1 MAALRAAWQ
10 GVDELG
16 VDSLWTWDHFFPPL
30 YGSADE
36 AHFEGWQILSA
47 MAVTTSRVTQVGML
61 VTGGCYRNPDLLADM
76 ARTVDHLSGGRAV
89 LGIGSGWMDK
99 DEIEYGYPV
108 RTPGQRLDALAE
120 ALPRIRRR
128 LGLLQPGPIGRL
140 PILIGG
146 NGERRTLRLV
156 AQYADMWNGYGD
168 AETTRAKNSVID
180 RWCAEFGRD
189 PAEIERT
196 VWIERADPDLMQSW
210 STPAPSTDSRSASAI
225 RSARGGTSRGGPLGS
240 CVVGSPTGWCTST
253 MMRCCQAMSD
263 NVAHL
268 LHDHRA
274 SATKSLVAWQ
284 YD

>member
-1 MAALRAAWQ
+1 MVKIGVQIHPQNSTMAELRAGWQ

-30 YGSADE
+30 YGAADE
-36 AHFEGWQILSA
+36 SHFEGWQILAA
-47 MAVTTSRVTQVGML
+47 MAVTTSNVTQIGML
-61 VTGGCYRNPDLLADM
+61 VTGSGYRNPDLLADM
-76 ARTVDHLSGGRAV
+76 ARTLDHLSGGRAV

-128 LGLLQPGPIGRL
+128 LGVLQPGPMGRL

-168 AETTRAKNSVID
+168 AETIRAKNDVID
-180 RWCAEFGRD
+180 RWCAELGRD
-189 PAEIERT
+189 SREIERT
-196 VWIERADPDLMQSW
+196 AWIERAEPDLM
-210 STPAPSTDSRSASAI
+210 R
-225 RSARGGTSRGGPLGS
+225 
-240 CVVGSPTGWCTST
+240 
-253 MMRCCQAMSD
+253 
-263 NVAHL
+263 
-268 LHDHRA
+268 
-274 SATKSLVAWQ
+274 SLVDAGADHLILGLRAP
-284 YD
+284 YDLREVERLVAAR

>member
-1 MAALRAAWQ
+1 MKVGVQIHPQNTTMAALRAGWQ

-30 YGSADE
+30 YGAADE

-47 MAVTTSRVTQVGML
+47 MAVTTSNVTQIGML
-61 VTGGCYRNPDLLADM
+61 VTGGSYRNPDLLADM
-76 ARTVDHLSGGRAV
+76 ARTLDHLSDGRAV

-128 LGLLQPGPIGRL
+128 LGLLQPGPVGRL

-168 AETTRAKNSVID
+168 AETIRAKNAVID
-180 RWCAEFGRD
+180 RWCAEVGRD
-189 PAEIERT
+189 PREIERT
-196 VWIERADPDLMQSW
+196 VWIERADPDLMQSLVDAGAEHLILGLR
-210 STPAPSTDSRSASAI
+210 APYDLREVE
-225 RSARGGTSRGGPLGS
+225 R
-240 CVVGSPTGWCTST
+240 
-253 MMRCCQAMSD
+253 
-263 NVAHL
+263 
-268 LHDHRA
+268 
-274 SATKSLVAWQ
+274 LVAAR
-284 YD
+284 

>member
-1 MAALRAAWQ
+1 MVKIGVQIHPQNSTMAALRAGWQ

-30 YGSADE
+30 YGAADE
-36 AHFEGWQILSA
+36 SHFEGWQILAA
-47 MAVTTSRVTQVGML
+47 MAVTTSNVTQIGML
-61 VTGGCYRNPDLLADM
+61 VTGSGYRNPDLLADM
-76 ARTVDHLSGGRAV
+76 ARTLDHLSGGRAV

-128 LGLLQPGPIGRL
+128 LGLLQPGPMGRL

-168 AETTRAKNSVID
+168 AETIRAKNVVID
-180 RWCAEFGRD
+180 RWCAELGRD
-189 PAEIERT
+189 PREIERA
-196 VWIERADPDLMQSW
+196 VWIERAEPDLMRSLIDAGADHLILGLR
-210 STPAPSTDSRSASAI
+210 APYDLREVE
-225 RSARGGTSRGGPLGS
+225 R
-240 CVVGSPTGWCTST
+240 
-253 MMRCCQAMSD
+253 
-263 NVAHL
+263 
-268 LHDHRA
+268 
-274 SATKSLVAWQ
+274 LVAARP
-284 YD
+284 